1 MNIIKT
7 GSLQIS
13 GRVSKEKIAILTEN
27 FENYLNKNY
36 KIIAKLPNPEG
47 NAAMRKNFQ
56 ILYYLQHKK
65 R

>member
-7 GSLQIS
+7 GSLQVS
-13 GRVSKEKIAILTEN
+13 GRVSKEKVAIISEN
-27 FENYLNKNY
+27 FETYLSKNY
-36 KIIAKLPNPEG
+36 RIIAKLPNPEG

-56 ILYYLQHKK
+56 ILYYLQRKK

>member
-1 MNIIKT
+1 MNMIKT
-7 GSLQIS
+7 GSFQVS

-47 NAAMRKNFQ
+47 NAAMKKSFQ
-56 ILYYLQHKK
+56 ILYYLQYKK